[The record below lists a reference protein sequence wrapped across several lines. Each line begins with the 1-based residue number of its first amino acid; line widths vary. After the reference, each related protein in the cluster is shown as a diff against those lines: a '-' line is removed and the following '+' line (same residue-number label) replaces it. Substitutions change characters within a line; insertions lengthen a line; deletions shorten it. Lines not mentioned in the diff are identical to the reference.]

1 MDTPYR
7 PRCIHLNCK
16 SMQVYGE
23 DFVMTLRAKGLH
35 AAQILLH
42 VLKNAA
48 PPIMTVAGLQ
58 VGFLL
63 GGSVLVETIF
73 AWPGMGQLIFQAISA
88 RDLRIIQAAVLVIAI
103 TFVLANLTVDLLQ
116 TIVNP
121 RQRKGV

>member
-1 MDTPYR
+1 
-7 PRCIHLNCK
+7 
-16 SMQVYGE
+16 
-23 DFVMTLRAKGLH
+23 
-35 AAQILLH
+35 
-42 VLKNAA
+42 
-48 PPIMTVAGLQ
+48 MTVAGLQ

-103 TFVLANLTVDLLQ
+103 TFVLANLTVDLQQ

-121 RQRKGV
+121 RLRKGV